1 MILFIIV
8 FFRAL
13 SLLESPDELLNYK
26 NANAS
31 VILSYDGSLIGKVFN
46 ENRTNVEYDQ
56 IPIHLINALVA
67 TEDVRFY
74 KHRGIDTRSLFRVL
88 FKTLLLQ
95 RESSGGGSTITQQL
109 AKNMFG
115 RIRSGPFPLLV
126 NKTKEFLLARRIEKN
141 FSKEDILTLYLNT
154 VPFGEN
160 VFGIEAAS
168 LHYFN
173 KKVDALLIEES
184 AVLVGMLKANSLY
197 NPRQNPESSKG
208 RRNVV
213 LSQMSKYGFLGK
225 KSLDSLSNLPLKLNY
240 YNLAEEGPADYFVF
254 QVEKEARQILYNI
267 NQSTGSEWNI
277 EEDGLI
283 ITTTLDVL
291 LQKFANEAYTQHL
304 GPMQKSLNRQYESGS
319 GKRFINNL
327 VNAELKRSG
336 LLESADEVRQRQVF
350 DWKGVHYDSISVAD
364 SIRNNLKLLHAGFI
378 AMDPKSGE
386 IRAWVGGIDYK
397 TQPFDQVFARRQIG
411 STLKPLLYA
420 AAFEDGISPC
430 SYLDNDSV
438 VVEGQDEWSPR
449 NFDNTFGG
457 KYSLTGSLVHSMNVP
472 TFNLFMRVGFDRLNV
487 VWKQMGFTFDLDNT
501 PALPLGT
508 AEANCRELAVAY
520 SAFANGGFKVSP
532 RKILSVKT
540 ADGKVIWEHKF
551 SKDNYPVISER
562 TSDLINAIL
571 QKAIREGTGNA
582 VHSVFGIPFS
592 VAGKTGTTQDYSDA
606 WFVAYNPGL
615 VIVTRVGA
623 STPQI
628 HFNSIY
634 GSGSRLALPL
644 AALTLQKTS
653 GNISITEK
661 YIKPFSELSPEL
673 QMELEC
679 PDFREKNIFE
689 EFTYIFKRDKLAYD
703 TTNREPSGRKR
714 SFFRRIFGGR

>member
-1 MILFIIV
+1 
-8 FFRAL
+8 
-13 SLLESPDELLNYK
+13 
-26 NANAS
+26 
-31 VILSYDGSLIGKVFN
+31 
-46 ENRTNVEYDQ
+46 
-56 IPIHLINALVA
+56 
-67 TEDVRFY
+67 
-74 KHRGIDTRSLFRVL
+74 
-88 FKTLLLQ
+88 
-95 RESSGGGSTITQQL
+95 
-109 AKNMFG
+109 
-115 RIRSGPFPLLV
+115 
-126 NKTKEFLLARRIEKN
+126 
-141 FSKEDILTLYLNT
+141 
-154 VPFGEN
+154 
-160 VFGIEAAS
+160 
-168 LHYFN
+168 
-173 KKVDALLIEES
+173 
-184 AVLVGMLKANSLY
+184 
-197 NPRQNPESSKG
+197 
-208 RRNVV
+208 
-213 LSQMSKYGFLGK
+213 
-225 KSLDSLSNLPLKLNY
+225 
-240 YNLAEEGPADYFVF
+240 
-254 QVEKEARQILYNI
+254 
-267 NQSTGSEWNI
+267 
-277 EEDGLI
+277 
-283 ITTTLDVL
+283 
-291 LQKFANEAYTQHL
+291 
-304 GPMQKSLNRQYESGS
+304 
-319 GKRFINNL
+319 
-327 VNAELKRSG
+327 
-336 LLESADEVRQRQVF
+336 
-350 DWKGVHYDSISVAD
+350 
-364 SIRNNLKLLHAGFI
+364 
-378 AMDPKSGE
+378 MDPKSGE

-420 AAFEDGISPC
+420 AAFEEGISPC

-508 AEANCRELAVAY
+508 AEANCQELAVAY